1 MDDTRKGED
10 VPSISGKKI
19 GCNIC
24 TIFIQTNLSTQLNKK
39 TCNELRENEGHGQHS
54 RPLDF
59 MITESEIL
67 KAAENLKN
75 NNSPFSDK

>member
-1 MDDTRKGED
+1 MFHQSREKNWLQYLHSLHSNK
-10 VPSISGKKI
+10 P
-19 GCNIC
+19 
-24 TIFIQTNLSTQLNKK
+24 LNAVQQKK
-39 TCNELRENEGHGQHS
+39 TCNELRENERHRQHS